1 MRDAALRCSPQRRA
15 RLLDARLAKRGEAG
29 MLREFGDE
37 HHRYIDVVP
46 AFVPRLA
53 RPSSTGGAQ
62 M

>member
-15 RLLDARLAKRGEAG
+15 RLPYARLAKREEAD

-37 HHRYIDVVP
+37 HRRYIDVVP

-53 RPSSTGGAQ
+53 RPSSAGGAQ
-62 M
+62 I